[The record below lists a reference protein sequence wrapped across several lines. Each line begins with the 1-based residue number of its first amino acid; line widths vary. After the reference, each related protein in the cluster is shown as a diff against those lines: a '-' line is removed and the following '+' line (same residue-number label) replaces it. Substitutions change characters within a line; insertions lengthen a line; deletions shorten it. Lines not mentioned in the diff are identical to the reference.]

1 MNTRDVSSDGR
12 RAAEAV
18 ALAGNGG
25 EGAED
30 SPVTASPLDQALLAS
45 GKISA
50 EDLRKVRRFS
60 HEKGERLDRM
70 LVELG
75 FVSEDDLLPILAD
88 YYKLKWIDAEAI
100 PDEPPVIGTLSL
112 EYMRAKR
119 ILPTRVE
126 DGVLSLAMGDPGDAT
141 TIEVVEQITGLR
153 VSPLLV
159 RPRDLMERF
168 GAIFGEGGGAE
179 SREDSGVEFM
189 EEDEEDVE
197 HLRDMASEA
206 PVIRLVNQILSRA
219 VEQRASDI
227 HVEPFENEL
236 RVRFRIDGV
245 LHDIDSPPRK
255 LTAAIISRIK
265 LMAKLNIAER
275 RLPQDGRIKL
285 RLVGREIDLRVS
297 TLPTLYGESV
307 VMRIL
312 DRSNVMVDLSK
323 LGMPP
328 DTLEVFSEMISQPH
342 GLLLVT
348 GPTGSGKTTTLYSAL
363 DKINSPEKKI
373 ITIEDPVEYQLRGVN
388 QIHVK
393 SKIGLT
399 FASGLR
405 SIVRQDPDVIMV
417 GEIRDSETAEIA
429 IQAALTGHLVF
440 STLHTND
447 ASGAVS
453 RLLEMGVEDYLLAS
467 SLLGVLAQR
476 LVRTLCRHCRI
487 ASAPAPELDAELG
500 RGTNGNADGQTY
512 EARGCTQCSGTGFYG
527 RQGIYELLPVHEE
540 MRKLIVSRAAA
551 DKLKAAAVAGGMR
564 TLRED
569 AWLRVRQGVTSVAEV
584 MRVTH
589 EE

>member
-1 MNTRDVSSDGR
+1 MSTEPETP
-12 RAAEAV
+12 RAD
-18 ALAGNGG
+18 LH
-25 EGAED
+25 D
-30 SPVTASPLDQALLAS
+30 KASPQQRSPLEEALIRS
-45 GKISA
+45 GKVSA
-50 EDLRKVRRFS
+50 DDLRKVRKFS
-60 HEKGERLDRM
+60 LEKGERIERM

-75 FVSEDDLLPILAD
+75 FLSEDDLLPVLST
-88 YYKLKWIDAEAI
+88 YYGVELLNAEEI
-100 PDEPPVIGTLSL
+100 PDEPPVVDKLSL
-112 EYMRAKR
+112 DYLRANQL
-119 ILPTRVE
+119 LPIRLENGTV
-126 DGVLSLAMGDPGDAT
+126 VMAMADPGDLT
-141 TIEVVEQITGLR
+141 LIETVEQVTGLR
-153 VSPLLV
+153 VAPVLV
-159 RPRDLMERF
+159 RGRELSERF
-168 GAIFGEGGGAE
+168 DAIFGTLSGDTEREEGGI
-179 SREDSGVEFM
+179 EFLQ
-189 EEDEEDVE
+189 EDEEDVE

-236 RVRFRIDGV
+236 RVRYRIDGV
-245 LHDIDSPPRK
+245 LHDIDPPPRK
-255 LTAAIISRIK
+255 LMAAIISRIK

-312 DRSNVMVDLSK
+312 DRSNVMVDLAK
-323 LGMPP
+323 LGMPQ
-328 DTLEVFSEMISQPH
+328 DTLATFDGMITQPY
-342 GLLLVT
+342 GLILVT
-348 GPTGSGKTTTLYSAL
+348 GPTGSGKTTTLYGAL
-363 DKINSPEKKI
+363 DKINSPDKKI

-393 SKIGLT
+393 SQIGLT

-447 ASGAVS
+447 AAGAVS

-476 LVRTLCRHCRI
+476 LVRTLCERCRRP
-487 ASAPAPELDAELG
+487 SQGSPALLAQLG
-500 RGTNGNADGQTY
+500 WHDGRQDHVVY
-512 EARGCTQCSGTGFYG
+512 EPGGCGYCAGTGFRG
-527 RQGIYELLPVHEE
+527 RAGIYELLPVDETL
-540 MRKLIVSRAAA
+540 RKLIVSRAPA
-551 DKLKAAAVAGGMR
+551 DQIKTRAVEMGMR

-569 AWLRVRQGVTSVAEV
+569 AWIKVRSGQTSVAEV
-584 MRVTH
+584 LRVTQ